1 MDHIPV
7 LLRETMEML
16 NVRGNGI
23 YIDATVGLGGHAR
36 EILSKIGAS
45 GVLVGVD
52 RDDRALQ
59 RSRDLLGN
67 NRAHLCKGNFS
78 EIEGILADLNIKE
91 ADGFLFDLGV
101 SMFQLKD
108 YSRGFSFSSPERL
121 DMRMDASQRL
131 TAWEVV
137 NRYQEKEL
145 QRIMQEYGEEPFAR
159 KIAKAIIARRK
170 KTSFETCIELADFI
184 AGIYGGRGKMHP
196 ATRTFQALRIEVNK
210 ELDELK
216 QGLSAALS
224 VLKPGGRM
232 AVISYHS
239 LEDRIVK
246 NFIRDNSRAGLLRIL
261 TKKPVAPSSDE
272 VRGNPSARS
281 AKLRGAQKV

>member
-23 YIDATVGLGGHAR
+23 YVDATVGLGGHAR
-36 EILSKIGAS
+36 EILSKIGAG
-45 GVLVGVD
+45 GVLVGLD
-52 RDDRALQ
+52 RDDKALQ
-59 RSRDLLGN
+59 HSSAFLGDD
-67 NRAHLCKGNFS
+67 RAHLCKGNFS
-78 EIEGILADLNIKE
+78 EIEGILADLNIRE
-91 ADGFLFDLGV
+91 ADGVLFDLGV

-108 YSRGFSFSSPERL
+108 HSRGFSFSSPERL

-145 QRIMQEYGEEPFAR
+145 QRILKEYGEEPFAG
-159 KIAKAIIARRK
+159 KIAKAIVARRK
-170 KTSFETCIELADFI
+170 KTYFDTCIELADFI
-184 AGIYGGRGKMHP
+184 SGIYGKRGKTHP

-261 TKKPVAPSSDE
+261 TKKPVAPSSIE

-281 AKLRGAQKV
+281 AKLRGAEKV

>member
-1 MDHIPV
+1 MVHIPV
-7 LLRETMEML
+7 LLRETMEL
-16 NVRGNGI
+16 LDVRENGI
-23 YIDATVGLGGHAR
+23 YVDATVGLGGHAR
-36 EILSKIGAS
+36 EILSKIGS
-45 GVLVGVD
+45 GGVLVGID
-52 RDDRALQ
+52 RDERALQ
-59 RSRDLLGN
+59 YSSELLGN
-67 NRAHLCKGNFS
+67 TRTRLCKGNFS
-78 EIEGILADLNIKE
+78 EIEWILADLNIKE

-145 QRIMQEYGEEPFAR
+145 QRILQEYGEEPFAR
-159 KIAKAIIARRK
+159 KIAKGIAAQRK
-170 KTSFETCIELADFI
+170 KTSFDTCIELADFV
-184 AGIYGGRGKMHP
+184 AVLYGKRGKMHP

-224 VLKPGGRM
+224 ALKPGGRM

-246 NFIRDNSRAGLLRIL
+246 NFIRDNSHAGLLRIL
-261 TKKPVAPSSDE
+261 TKKPVVPSADE
-272 VRGNPSARS
+272 VRGNSSSRS
-281 AKLRGAQKV
+281 AKLRGAERA